1 MIINQSIKTTRSSR
15 VQSKTNLV
23 DESLSDLHR
32 TWSGVVLV
40 LFPRLGAE
48 QFVDGQV
55 VHERLHEPEVAPE
68 VVNEV
73 LAPAG
78 KVGSL
83 GTRSSPR
90 TGTCQ

>member
-1 MIINQSIKTTRSSR
+1 MSR

-23 DESLSDLHR
+23 DESLSDLHDLV
-32 TWSGVVLV
+32 GVVLV
-40 LFPRLGAE
+40 LFPCLGAE

-73 LAPAG
+73 LRL
-78 KVGSL
+78 L
-83 GTRSSPR
+83 GRLVL
-90 TGTCQ
+90 